1 MAARITR
8 GAGASVLYRMLQKP
22 SNKPWAGDSLN
33 SGPPAATANQRRAA
47 APLAVRAIKMPTAR
61 LKSSPFRTGHMLPVQ
76 LVSLL
81 SQWYHPRGWLRGPKN
96 EHALRPG

>member
-47 APLAVRAIKMPTAR
+47 APLAVMAIKMPDR
-61 LKSSPFRTGHMLPVQ
+61 PVKSS
-76 LVSLL
+76 L
-81 SQWYHPRGWLRGPKN
+81 SHSGTCYQCNLCPSCHSGTTPRAAAAPNK
-96 EHALRPG
+96 

>member
-8 GAGASVLYRMLQKP
+8 GAGASVLYRMLQTP

-33 SGPPAATANQRRAA
+33 CGPPAATANQRSAA
-47 APLAVRAIKMPTAR
+47 APLAVRAMKMPTAR
-61 LKSSPFRTGHMLPVQ
+61 LNLFRTGHMLTAQ

-81 SQWYHPRGWLRGPKN
+81 SLWHHSRAWFRDAKK
-96 EHALRPG
+96 

>member
-33 SGPPAATANQRRAA
+33 SGPPAATANQRSAA
-47 APLAVRAIKMPTAR
+47 APLAVRAMKMPTAR
-61 LKSSPFRTGHMLPVQ
+61 LNLPFAPGTCYQCNLCPSCHCGTTPE
-76 LVSLL
+76 
-81 SQWYHPRGWLRGPKN
+81 RGSGTQKN

>member
-33 SGPPAATANQRRAA
+33 SGPPAATANQRSAA
-47 APLAVRAIKMPTAR
+47 APLAVRAMKMPTAR
-61 LKSSPFRTGHMLPVQ
+61 LNLPFRTGHMLPAQ
-76 LVSLL
+76 LVPLV
-81 SQWYHPRGWLRGPKN
+81 SQWHHFRGRLRRAQK
-96 EHALRPG
+96 